1 MAPTA
6 TGNDA
11 GSTEAGG
18 RRHRATRHGVVTSD
32 KGDKTIVIVCEHLT
46 RHRKYGKYMRR
57 RTKLHVHDEKN
68 EAKVGDHVEVM
79 ATRPISKT
87 KAWRLTKV
95 L

>member
-1 MAPTA
+1 MAPTE

-11 GSTEAGG
+11 GNAKAAV
-18 RRHRATRHGVVTSD
+18 RRHRATRQGVVTSD
-32 KGDKTIVIVCEHLT
+32 KGDKTIVVACEHLT
-46 RHRKYGKYMRR
+46 QHRKYGKYMLR

-87 KAWRLTKV
+87 KAWRLIKV

>member
-6 TGNDA
+6 TDSDA
-11 GSTEAGG
+11 GRTEAGG
-18 RRHRATRHGVVTSD
+18 RRPRATRQGVVTSD

-46 RHRKYGKYMRR
+46 RHWKYGKYMRR

-87 KAWRLTKV
+87 KAWRLIKV